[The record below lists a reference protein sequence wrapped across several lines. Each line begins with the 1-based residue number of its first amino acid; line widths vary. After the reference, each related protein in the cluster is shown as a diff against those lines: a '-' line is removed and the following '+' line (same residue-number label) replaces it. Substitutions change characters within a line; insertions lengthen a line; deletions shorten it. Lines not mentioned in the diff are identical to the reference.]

1 MAKNEP
7 ITIGKPIPLTP
18 AIPITSPSREYL
30 NSLPPIPPKVS
41 TPFQVGLR
49 FSAAEYKALRERLA
63 EERSAS
69 SVSGFCKRLVM
80 AHLRKGS
87 QPTSAATE

>member
-1 MAKNEP
+1 MSKNEP
-7 ITIGKPIPLTP
+7 ITIGKPTLVGSAT
-18 AIPITSPSREYL
+18 TNQSREYL

-80 AHLRKGS
+80 AHLRKAITQS
-87 QPTSAATE
+87 TSVVPE